1 MASWPSARQWL
12 FSLKAFAAS
21 MLALYIALALGL
33 PRPYWAMA
41 TVYLVSHPLTGAT
54 RSKAAYRVV
63 GTLLGATAAVVT
75 VPLLVNAPVLLMG
88 AIALWTGALLYLSLL
103 QRTPRSYVFLL
114 AAYTLPIVALPAVTA
129 PAQVFDIAVARI
141 EEIVIGIVC
150 AGMVGAIVFPAKV
163 APALRA
169 RSATWL
175 ADAALWA
182 TDMLSADPDANATRH
197 GSRHRLAADIL
208 ALDQLIV
215 QLSYDTESADTLRH
229 ARALRE
235 RMTML
240 LPVLSSL
247 AGLLQALRQHA
258 AGIPEHLARHMAEMS
273 SWIRAGFDGPA
284 PALEPAAGPWAEYGR
299 APGWHA
305 GLVATA
311 NDRLRT
317 LAELCEDC
325 HALQR
330 GIGDRGTGA
339 DALPVRPGD
348 RGARVEKAERAH
360 HHDHGMLLFYA
371 CSTSLA
377 VFCAGLLWIASGW
390 EDGAGAVAVAS
401 ITCCFFA
408 TIEEP
413 RPVAHTFMRWSTFC
427 FAVSSFYLFLVVP
440 NAHNFETLVGMLAL
454 PYMGI
459 GMLISRPGFNLI
471 AMLLSVNTA
480 SFANVQSIYDTNF
493 LATFNASLASIGGML
508 FAPLWAMTTRPF
520 GARVAAHRLIR
531 ASWKDLAQAATRRE
545 SPGQAKLG
553 GRMLDRLS
561 QLVPR
566 LAASDD
572 KMSSDGFA
580 ELQVGFGALALQRN
594 LTLLSPAARRA
605 VTRVLNAIAGHFRA
619 RLKAGHAM
627 APPAALADRI
637 DKAILAVSAHADGKG
652 GVGDALAVGESARGA
667 MAALIALRVALYPAE
682 PASAAM
688 TRLAEPA
695 PPASVPSPLPL
706 PLPAPAHTKC

>member
-1 MASWPSARQWL
+1 MAWPSARQWL

-41 TVYLVSHPLTGAT
+41 TVYFVSHPLTGAT
-54 RSKAAYRVV
+54 RSKAAYRVA
-63 GTLLGATAAVVT
+63 GTLLGATGAVAT
-75 VPLLVNAPVLLMG
+75 VPLLVNEPVLLMA
-88 AIALWTGALLYLSLL
+88 AIALWTGALLYFSLL
-103 QRTPRSYVFLL
+103 QRTPRSYIFLL
-114 AAYTLPIVALPAVTA
+114 AAYTLPIVALPAVSE
-129 PAQVFDIAVARI
+129 PAQVFAIAVARI
-141 EEIVIGIVC
+141 EEIVVGILC
-150 AGMVGAIVFPAKV
+150 AGLVGSIVFPAKV

-182 TDMLSADPDANATRH
+182 TDMLSPEPDANASRH
-197 GSRHRLAADIL
+197 GSRHRLATDIL
-208 ALDQLIV
+208 ALDQLIA

-247 AGLLQALRQHA
+247 AGLLQALRAHA
-258 AGIPEHLARHMAEMS
+258 HGMPAQLARQMADMRA
-273 SWIRAGFDGPA
+273 WIHAGFHGPA
-284 PALEPAAGPWAEYGR
+284 PALGPAAAPWREYGK

-311 NDRLRT
+311 NDQLRT
-317 LAELCEDC
+317 LAALCEDC

-330 GIGDRGTGA
+330 GIGDQ
-339 DALPVRPGD
+339 
-348 RGARVEKAERAH
+348 RGAGQAAAPVLRYRARAADRAH
-360 HHDHGMLLFYA
+360 HHDHGMLLYYA

-390 EDGAGAVAVAS
+390 EDGAGAVVVAT
-401 ITCCFFA
+401 ITSCFFA
-408 TIEEP
+408 TVEEP
-413 RPVAHTFMRWSTFC
+413 RPVARAFMRWSVIC
-427 FAVSSFYLFLVVP
+427 FLVSCFYLFLVVP
-440 NAHNFETLVGMLAL
+440 QAHNFETLVGMLAV
-454 PYMGI
+454 PYMAI

-480 SFANVQSIYDTNF
+480 SFGNFQSVYDANF
-493 LATFNASLASIGGML
+493 LGTFNTSLASVGDML
-508 FAPLWAMTTRPF
+508 FAPLWFMATRPF

-531 ASWKDLAQAATRRE
+531 ASWKDLAQAATRGE
-545 SPGQAKLG
+545 APEQARLG
-553 GRMLDRLS
+553 SRMLDRLG

-572 KMSSDGFA
+572 KMSTDGFA

-594 LTLLSPAARRA
+594 LAALRPAARRA
-605 VTRVLNAIAGHFRA
+605 VTRVLNGAAAHFRA

-627 APPAALADRI
+627 APPEALSARI
-637 DKAILAVSAHADGKG
+637 DKAIGEVAAQADGVDD
-652 GVGDALAVGESARGA
+652 GVDNAAAGDAVRETL
-667 MAALIALRVALYPAE
+667 AALVALQVTLYHAQPHA
-682 PASAAM
+682 P
-688 TRLAEPA
+688 TGKVPA
-695 PPASVPSPLPL
+695 PPALPR
-706 PLPAPAHTKC
+706 APVEKPC

>member
-1 MASWPSARQWL
+1 MPSWPSARQWL

-41 TVYLVSHPLTGAT
+41 TVYFVSHPLTGAT
-54 RSKAAYRVV
+54 RSKAAYRVA

-75 VPLLVNAPVLLMG
+75 VPLLVNAPVMLMG

-114 AAYTLPIVALPAVTA
+114 AAYTLPIVALPSVSD

-182 TDMLSADPDANATRH
+182 TDMLSADPAANATRH

-247 AGLLQALRQHA
+247 AAVLQALRRHA
-258 AGIPEHLARHMAEMS
+258 AGIPEQLARHMADMS
-273 SWIRAGFDGPA
+273 GWIHAGFDGPR
-284 PALEPAAGPWAEYGR
+284 PALEPAAGPWAGYGK

-311 NDRLRT
+311 NDHLRK
-317 LAELCEDC
+317 LAEVCEDC

-330 GIGDRGTGA
+330 GIGDQAAGAAAAHRGRSSRRA
-339 DALPVRPGD
+339 DRAD
-348 RGARVEKAERAH
+348 RAH
-360 HHDHGMLLFYA
+360 HHDHAMLLFYA

-377 VFCAGLLWIASGW
+377 VFCAGMLWIVSGW
-390 EDGAGAVAVAS
+390 EDGAGSVAVAS
-401 ITCCFFA
+401 IACCFFA

-413 RPVAHTFMRWSTFC
+413 RPVAHSFLRWSCFC

-440 NAHNFETLVGMLAL
+440 NAHNFETLVGMLAV

-480 SFANVQSIYDTNF
+480 SFANVQSVYDTNF
-493 LATFNASLASIGGML
+493 LGTFNSSLASIGGML
-508 FAPLWAMTTRPF
+508 FAPLWAMATRPF

-545 SPGQAKLG
+545 PGEQAKLG

-594 LTLLSPAARRA
+594 LPALRPAARRG
-605 VTRVLNAIAGHFRA
+605 VTRVLNAVALHFRA

-627 APPAALADRI
+627 APPDALSERI
-637 DKAILAVSAHADGKG
+637 DKAIREVALQSDGAG
-652 GVGDALAVGESARGA
+652 TLGESARHA
-667 MAALIALRVALYPAE
+667 LAALIALRVTLYPAE
-682 PASAAM
+682 QAAARPAHP
-688 TRLAEPA
+688 LPA
-695 PPASVPSPLPL
+695 LPL
-706 PLPAPAHTKC
+706 PLQAEHKC

>member
-41 TVYLVSHPLTGAT
+41 TVYFVSHPLTGAT
-54 RSKAAYRVV
+54 RSKAAYRVA
-63 GTLLGATAAVVT
+63 GTVLGATAAVVT
-75 VPLLVNAPVLLMG
+75 VPLLVNAPVLLMA
-88 AIALWTGALLYLSLL
+88 AIALWTGGLLYFSLL

-114 AAYTLPIVALPAVTA
+114 AAYTLPIVALPAVSE

-141 EEIVIGIVC
+141 EEIVIGILC

-208 ALDQLIV
+208 ALDQLIT
-215 QLSYDTESADTLRH
+215 QLSYDTESAHTLRH

-247 AGLLQALRQHA
+247 AGVLQALRRHA
-258 AGIPEHLARHMAEMS
+258 EGIPDSLARHMAAMS
-273 SWIRAGFDGPA
+273 AWIRAGFDGPA
-284 PALEPAAGPWAEYGR
+284 PALEPEAGPWADYAR
-299 APGWHA
+299 APGWHG

-311 NDRLRT
+311 NDQLRT
-317 LAELCEDC
+317 LAALCEDC
-325 HALQR
+325 HALQH
-330 GIGDRGTGA
+330 GIGDQAAGA
-339 DALPVRPGD
+339 AAPSVRAPG
-348 RGARVEKAERAH
+348 RGAERADRAH
-360 HHDHGMLLFYA
+360 HHDHAMLLFYA

-377 VFCAGLLWIASGW
+377 VFCAGMLWIASGW
-390 EDGAGAVAVAS
+390 EDGAGSVAVAS
-401 ITCCFFA
+401 IACCFFA

-413 RPVAHTFMRWSTFC
+413 RPVAHSFLRWSGFC

-480 SFANVQSIYDTNF
+480 SFANVQSVYDTNF
-493 LATFNASLASIGGML
+493 LTTFNGSLASIGGML
-508 FAPLWAMTTRPF
+508 FAPLWAMATRPF

-545 SPGQAKLG
+545 PGEHARLG

-566 LAASDD
+566 LAASGD
-572 KMSSDGFA
+572 KMASDGFA
-580 ELQVGFGALALQRN
+580 ELQVGFGALALQRS
-594 LTLLSPAARRA
+594 LPGQRPAARRA
-605 VTRVLNAIAGHFRA
+605 VARVLNAVALHFRA

-627 APPAALADRI
+627 APPDALSERI
-637 DKAILAVSAHADGKG
+637 DKALREVAMQSGASQGPGEHARSALG
-652 GVGDALAVGESARGA
+652 
-667 MAALIALRVALYPAE
+667 ALIALRVTLYPTQTQTLPQAAAPQVQPLRAVPIPLRAE
-682 PASAAM
+682 P
-688 TRLAEPA
+688 R
-695 PPASVPSPLPL
+695 
-706 PLPAPAHTKC
+706 C